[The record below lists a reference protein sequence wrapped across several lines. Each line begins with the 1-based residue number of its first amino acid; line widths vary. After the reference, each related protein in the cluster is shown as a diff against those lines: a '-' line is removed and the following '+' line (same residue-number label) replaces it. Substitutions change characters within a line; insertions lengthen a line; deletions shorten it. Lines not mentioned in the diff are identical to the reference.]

1 LIGGHSFQQIA
12 FTDAS
17 LRARQCLLEPRGERR
32 MNSYKSVVKLYAAV
46 QQANPRKPLELRR
59 TGTRSFQLSI
69 GSVAAEASGTVLQG
83 GNAHEFVFGQGFVPA
98 GRAPREVASRRF
110 TLRSALGQRD
120 LPAKSSVFAV
130 AGAALALTLVIGFL
144 AWPQAKPSRQPHFA
158 VSSSFAPA
166 VGTNHSCADALSQAD
181 SFVAGRAKFAVIAD
195 ESRGGVR
202 QLTFTDAW
210 TNQPVQVRLFKKG
223 NTWKAKSA
231 TPLGSHSLD

>member
-1 LIGGHSFQQIA
+1 
-12 FTDAS
+12 
-17 LRARQCLLEPRGERR
+17 

-69 GSVAAEASGTVLQG
+69 GSVAGETSGAVLHGGAGQGGPSRSSNAQG
-83 GNAHEFVFGQGFVPA
+83 GNAQAAAAQEFVFGQGFVPA
-98 GRAPREVASRRF
+98 GRASRARASSRF
-110 TLRSALGQRD
+110 AMRPALRQRG

-130 AGAALALTLVIGFL
+130 AGAAVALTLVIGFL
-144 AWPQAKPSRQPHFA
+144 AWPQPKAVHAPRFAIAAPSRRAKPD
-158 VSSSFAPA
+158 
-166 VGTNHSCADALSQAD
+166 CADALAQAD

-195 ESRGGVR
+195 ESLGGVR
-202 QLTFTDAW
+202 QLTFTDAC
-210 TNQPVQVRLFKKG
+210 TNQPVQVRLFKNG